1 MKSSLVRLV
10 AVAVVG
16 LFATRSLAQQKAPV
30 TLKVG
35 DPAPPLVADKWV
47 KGKPVQKL
55 EKGKVYVL
63 EFWATWCGPCI
74 AAIPHVTE
82 LQKKYADQGLTVIG
96 MNIWENDVAAVEP
109 FVKKMGDKMDYAVAT
124 DVVPQGERRGKMAQ
138 TWMAAAGRNGIPC
151 SFIVDRDGKIA
162 WIGHPMA
169 MDEPL
174 KKVIESGSQARADA
188 GTGR

>member
-1 MKSSLVRLV
+1 MRSPIARCV
-10 AVAVVG
+10 AVAVVA
-16 LFATRSLAQQKAPV
+16 LFAARSFAQEKQAV
-30 TLKVG
+30 TLTVG
-35 DPAPPLVADKWV
+35 DAAPPLAADKWV

-63 EFWATWCGPCI
+63 EFWATWCGPCV

-96 MNIWENDVAAVEP
+96 MNVWENDVAQVEP

-124 DVVPQGERRGKMAQ
+124 DVVARGERQGKMAT

-151 SFIVDRDGKIA
+151 SFIVDRQGKIA

-174 KKVIESGSQARADA
+174 KKVMESKAEASASAK
-188 GTGR
+188 